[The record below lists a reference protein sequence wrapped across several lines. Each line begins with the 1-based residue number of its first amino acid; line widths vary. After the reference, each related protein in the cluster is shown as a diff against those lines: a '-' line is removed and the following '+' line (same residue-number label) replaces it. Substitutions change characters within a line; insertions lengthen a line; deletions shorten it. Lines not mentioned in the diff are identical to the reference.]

1 MLKPVCFLLL
11 LTFILG
17 GCGKEEAALVL
28 SEEDILETLDA
39 NLRSDDGG
47 VFLELEQAPGLF
59 KSATWPCGIMFDTTF
74 IKKNLTFTLDQQV
87 SWTVICNEKMPVK
100 MEILQTGS
108 WQLNRKF
115 LQAGSNAQSNL
126 TLSQLVTQDHYLING
141 VSFRE
146 GQNLLTRPAFNR
158 EYTHSFKIQY
168 QDVLIRKQEKTIA
181 SGQATFNI
189 SGQVNDGKA
198 FNQSGNL
205 VFHGDNT
212 ATIATEGKI
221 YTISWN

>member
-1 MLKPVCFLLL
+1 MPKPVGFLLL
-11 LTFILG
+11 LTLILG
-17 GCGKEEAALVL
+17 GCRKEEATQVL
-28 SEEDILETLDA
+28 NEEDILETLDA
-39 NLRSDDGG
+39 NLRADDGG
-47 VFLELEQAPGLF
+47 VILELEQAPLLF
-59 KSATWPCGIMFDTTF
+59 KAATWPCGVTFDTSLV
-74 IKKNLTFTLDQQV
+74 KKSLAFTLEQQV
-87 SWTVICNEKMPVK
+87 SWTLICNEKMPIK

-126 TLSQLVTQDHYLING
+126 VMSQRVTQDHYVING

-146 GQNLLTRPAFNR
+146 GQNLLTRPAFSR
-158 EYTHSFKIQY
+158 EYTHSFKIQF
-168 QDVLIRKQEKTIA
+168 QDIHIRKVDKTIA

-189 SGQVNDGKA
+189 SGQVKDGKA
-198 FNQSGNL
+198 FNQSGSL

-212 ATIATEGKI
+212 ATISTEGNT

>member
-1 MLKPVCFLLL
+1 MQKPVSFLLL
-11 LTFILG
+11 LMLILG
-17 GCGKEEAALVL
+17 GCGKEEATLVL

-59 KSATWPCGIMFDTTF
+59 KAATWPCGITFDTTL
-74 IKKNLTFTLDQQV
+74 IKKSLAFTLEQQV

-126 TLSQLVTQDHYLING
+126 IMSQLVTNDQYLING

-146 GQNLLTRPAFNR
+146 GQNLLTRPSANR
-158 EYTHSFKIQY
+158 EYTHSFKIQF
-168 QDVLIRKQEKTIA
+168 QDVRIRKQDKTIA
-181 SGQATFNI
+181 SGQANFNI
-189 SGQVNDGKA
+189 SGQVKDGKA

-205 VFHGDNT
+205 VFNGDNT
-212 ATIATEGKI
+212 ATISTQGKT